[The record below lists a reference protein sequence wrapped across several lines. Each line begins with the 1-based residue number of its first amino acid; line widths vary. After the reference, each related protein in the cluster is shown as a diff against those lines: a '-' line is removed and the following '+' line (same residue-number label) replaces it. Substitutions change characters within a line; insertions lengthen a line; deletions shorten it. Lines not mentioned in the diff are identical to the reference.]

1 MVGCLTPERD
11 PSSVS
16 DGEDSKIMV
25 FPVWFEQLWGPDP
38 LWQILRA
45 AQIGKAGDH
54 PPPPRHGSPR
64 RPTAPEPELPLS
76 FLF

>member
-1 MVGCLTPERD
+1 MTPERD

-54 PPPPRHGSPR
+54 PPPPPR
-64 RPTAPEPELPLS
+64 EPKETHCPRT
-76 FLF
+76 

>member
-1 MVGCLTPERD
+1 MTPGQD

-45 AQIGKAGDH
+45 AQIGKAGDR
-54 PPPPRHGSPR
+54 PPPHGGPR

-76 FLF
+76 LLF